1 MVSLDQ
7 QEDLVHPETKEL
19 LDNKV
24 TLENQVKQEVR
35 ELAEMLDVQDLRV
48 KLVSALNFKET

>member
-1 MVSLDQ
+1 MVSLEQ
-7 QEDLVHPETKEL
+7 QEDLVPQETREL

-24 TLENQVKQEVR
+24 TLENQVNQEAR

-48 KLVSALNFKET
+48 KLVSLLKFK